1 VQDPV
6 YFKHIGLY
14 GYTKDFLFTYKNLP
28 FSGLEK
34 TERLEQLRILEEG
47 FRIKVVETKYDSIG
61 VDTPQDLE
69 KAKQYLE
76 MKR

>member
-1 VQDPV
+1 
-6 YFKHIGLY
+6 
-14 GYTKDFLFTYKNLP
+14 
-28 FSGLEK
+28 GLEK